1 MSEDSRLEV
10 ETPPPA
16 ASQNASGLL
25 DLLAQNAMDQDYTET
40 ALRRAAAAQSSG
52 VDPSGVD
59 PRRPKVSW
67 TAALAFF
74 CFALLVSTASMQR
87 LRHADE
93 VSRSRADLVSQVKV
107 AKSRLNS
114 DLRRAEQLTVE
125 INSLQESRL
134 SKDKDAQKLLSQTA
148 TLKASAGYGEMSG
161 PGLRVTI
168 DDAPHATEDAQMVL
182 DRDLQRTANG
192 LFEAG
197 AEAISINGQ
206 RLGALT
212 SIRTAG
218 HSIGVNYRAIER
230 PYVFLA
236 LGDPKTLPA
245 RFAQTEGGLYMQ
257 VLKKR
262 YGLRFDIE
270 SARAMTVPAA
280 PVPKLLFAIPSGSR
294 QTAGG
299 GQ

>member
-1 MSEDSRLEV
+1 MSEESRSEAVLSSS
-10 ETPPPA
+10 A

-25 DLLAQNAMDQDYTET
+25 DLLAQNAMDQDYAET
-40 ALRRAAAAQSSG
+40 ALRRTAAADSSP
-52 VDPSGVD
+52 VETQ
-59 PRRPKVSW
+59 RRKFSW
-67 TAALAFF
+67 AAAMAFF

-93 VSRSRADLVSQVKV
+93 VSRSRADLVSQVKL
-107 AKSRLNS
+107 AKVRLNS
-114 DLRRAEQLTVE
+114 DLDRVEQLTAE
-125 INSLQESRL
+125 NKSLQESRL
-134 SKDKDAQKLLSQTA
+134 SKDKDAQQLLAA
-148 TLKASAGYGEMSG
+148 TSNLKASAGYGEVTG
-161 PGLRVTI
+161 PGMRVTI
-168 DDAPHATEDAQMVL
+168 DDAPHATDEAQMVM

-218 HSIGVNYRAIER
+218 HSIGVNYRAIQR

-236 LGDPKTLPA
+236 IGDPQTLPA

-262 YGLRFDIE
+262 YGLRFDTE
-270 SARAMTVPAA
+270 SARAMTLPAA
-280 PVPKLLFAIPSGSR
+280 PMPKLLFAVSSGIK
-294 QTAGG
+294 QPTGG